1 MRKILIIAF
10 CTLLSGGLS
19 AQWKNLNIN
28 QNIIST
34 IKSENVVLAGT
45 ENGIYYKLDG
55 EPNWN
60 QSAGIKT
67 EAFCFSKYNN
77 IIYVSS
83 HDSIFKSSNNG
94 ISWAS
99 LPKRFYT
106 DVNHISVWGSNIIAG
121 TNTGG
126 IKYSNDY
133 GITWDLAGT
142 SWQSHYTSVIKK
154 GNAFFATTEFSGYLQ
169 YSTDTTGQN
178 WRTPKGNGIKIGTG
192 TTFQDIQSLTTINDS
207 ILIAATN
214 YYSTDTTYDGVYF
227 SYDNGD
233 NFTKRI
239 NGITKRSI
247 NSVAS
252 IGNVVFAGTD
262 GGGVFYS
269 TNEGLDWI
277 SLNDGLSNLT
287 ISNLFVHQA
296 SLFACTSTGL
306 FEIDI
311 CSLLQNTSE
320 ILPKEDTTASKT
332 IELKAN
338 HGGIKYNWYK
348 NNAIISDANT
358 CNYMVAETGTYKVEI
373 EYSASCN
380 DFSNEVNVTIQTL
393 TNDNTLDSK
402 DNILFYPNPVVDFLN
417 IEDLSKDTRLIKVL
431 DINGKTLYSKE
442 TTNEDIKLEFL
453 NYPKGIYLIELIGD
467 SKEVIKV
474 IKE

>member
-1 MRKILIIAF
+1 MRKILIIVF
-10 CTLLSGGLS
+10 CTLLSGGLF
-19 AQWKNLNIN
+19 AQWTNLNIN
-28 QNIIST
+28 QNVIST
-34 IKSENVVLAGT
+34 FKSENVVLAGT
-45 ENGIYYKLDG
+45 ENGIYFNLEG
-55 EPNWN
+55 ETTWN
-60 QSAGIKT
+60 QSTGIKT

-83 HDSIFKSSNNG
+83 HDSIFKSNDNG
-94 ISWAS
+94 ISWVS

-121 TNTGG
+121 TNSSG

-214 YYSTDTTYDGVYF
+214 YSSTDTTYDGVYF

-247 NSVAS
+247 NSVAN
-252 IGNVVFAGTD
+252 IGNVVFAATD

-269 TNEGLDWI
+269 TDEGLNWH

-287 ISNLFVHQA
+287 ITNLFVHQS

-306 FEIDI
+306 FEMDV

-320 ILPKEDTTASKT
+320 ILPKEDTTASET

-338 HGGIKYNWYK
+338 LSGINYNWYK
-348 NNAIISDANT
+348 NNVIISDANAF
-358 CNYMVAETGTYKVEI
+358 NYLATETGTYKVGI

-380 DFSNEVNVTIQTL
+380 NFSNEVNVTIQML
-393 TNDNTLDSK
+393 GNDNALTSK
-402 DNILFYPNPVVDFLN
+402 NNMFFYPNPITDFLN
-417 IEDLSKDTRLIKVL
+417 IENLSKDTRLIRVS

-442 TTNEDIKLEFL
+442 TNSEKIKLEFL

-474 IKE
+474 FKE